1 LNNKIPLRHSRKGIS
16 FGAGVLSAATA
27 AATVVV
33 AAATAAVDEDDGEDD
48 QPNPVIFKQ
57 IAQTVVHK
65 KPPRMK

>member
-1 LNNKIPLRHSRKGIS
+1 M
-16 FGAGVLSAATA
+16 LSAATA
-27 AATVVV
+27 AATESV
-33 AAATAAVDEDDGEDD
+33 AAATAAVDENDSEDD